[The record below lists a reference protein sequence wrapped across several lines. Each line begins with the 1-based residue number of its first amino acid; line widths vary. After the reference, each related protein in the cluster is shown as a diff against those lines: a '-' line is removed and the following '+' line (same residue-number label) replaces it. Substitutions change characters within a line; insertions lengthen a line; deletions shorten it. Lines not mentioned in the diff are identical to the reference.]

1 VIGVPHEKW
10 GEAVKALVVAKPG
23 REVSERALI
32 EHARGHIAGYKVPK
46 SVDFIAA
53 IPRNAAGK
61 ILRRELRKPFW
72 ENRERNV
79 N

>member
-1 VIGVPHEKW
+1 VPHEKW
-10 GEAVKALVVAKPG
+10 GEAVKALVVVKPG
-23 REVSERALI
+23 ATLSETALI

-46 SVDFIAA
+46 SVEFVST

-61 ILRRELRKPFW
+61 ILRRELRKPYW